1 MWPHQYLFE
10 GQWLLLIRS
19 KTESKHSQLISWFQ
33 ILNYYFLW
41 SHHILLVWMHINNPF
56 IINVTSVLREGRLD
70 MVKFKSQGNQDFI
83 QFKFSPAQI
92 ICWSGMFS
100 LTRKHWE
107 DISRYINVK
116 QAISIKKYEDD
127 IKKIKCEKSL
137 RQRKKNTS

>member
-1 MWPHQYLFE
+1 
-10 GQWLLLIRS
+10 
-19 KTESKHSQLISWFQ
+19 
-33 ILNYYFLW
+33 
-41 SHHILLVWMHINNPF
+41 MHINNPF

-70 MVKFKSQGNQDFI
+70 VVKFKSQGNQDFI

-92 ICWSGMFS
+92 ICSSGMFS

-127 IKKIKCEKSL
+127 IKKRLSVKRAYAKGRRIQS
-137 RQRKKNTS
+137 RYFFTNTH